1 MKKKLP
7 QNLLLVA
14 FGVALYAALMNISG
28 VVGFA
33 KKLIDLVLPVVVA
46 LVLAFVLNVP
56 MRGFEKLLRRM
67 TRKAKKPLK
76 EKAVHA
82 ISLLL
87 SILCILAV
95 LVFAFAMAIPELAES
110 VESIYLLLQNR
121 LPEIMGII
129 NDYEFNGFT
138 ITDVFPNFGTG
149 KLLTNLRDQLGSL
162 LNSVM
167 GVAASTAGA
176 VITFVFAIVIC
187 IYLLLIKGQLSRQC
201 KKLAYAYLRKE
212 RADELH
218 RIYVLTRDTFS
229 NFLSGQCLEAVI
241 LGSLIFLVFTICG
254 LPYAPLI
261 GVLTGIFALIPYLG
275 AYTSFAIAVLLTL
288 LVRPDKVLVCIIA
301 YLVTQFCENQF
312 IYPHVVGGSVGL
324 PPLWTLIAV
333 ILGGKL
339 FGIMGIIFFI
349 PLMSVFYSLLRDAT
363 NRRLAIK
370 EAQYAAEAPAKP
382 GPAEAPKEWDGV

>member
-7 QNLLLVA
+7 QNMLLVIV
-14 FGVALYAALMNISG
+14 GVALYAALMNIGG
-28 VVGFA
+28 VVGFLR
-33 KKLIDLVLPVVVA
+33 KVIDLVLPVIMA

-56 MRGFEKLLRRM
+56 MRGFEKLLKRM

-76 EKAVHA
+76 EKALQA
-82 ISLLL
+82 ISLALTL
-87 SILCILAV
+87 LCILAV
-95 LVFAFAMAIPELAES
+95 LVFAFSMAIPELVES
-110 VESIYLLLQNR
+110 VESVYILLQNR

-129 NDYEFNGFT
+129 DNYDFNGYT
-138 ITDVFPNFGTG
+138 IRDVFPNFGAG
-149 KLLTNLRDQLGSL
+149 NLLSSVHDKLGGV

-167 GVAASTAGA
+167 GVAFSTVGT
-176 VITFVFAIVIC
+176 VITFVFAVIIC
-187 IYLLLIKGQLSRQC
+187 IYLLLIKGMLSRQC
-201 KKLAYAYLRKE
+201 RKLAYAYLRKE
-212 RADELH
+212 TADELH

-241 LGSLIFLVFTICG
+241 LGCLIFLVFTVCG
-254 LPYAPLI
+254 LPYALLI

-275 AYTSFAIAVLLTL
+275 AYTSFAIAVMLTL

-301 YLVTQFCENQF
+301 YLLTQFCENQF

-349 PLMSVFYSLLRDAT
+349 PLMSVIYSLLRDAT

-370 EAQYAAEAPAKP
+370 EAQYAAEAPPKP
-382 GPAEAPKEWDGV
+382 EQEPGDLV

>member
-7 QNLLLVA
+7 QNLILVA
-14 FGVALYAALMNISG
+14 FGVALYAALMNISS
-28 VVGFA
+28 VVGFM
-33 KKLIDLVLPVVVA
+33 KKVVDLVLPVVVA

-56 MRGFEKLLRRM
+56 MRGFEGLIRRI

-76 EKAVHA
+76 EKALHA
-82 ISLLL
+82 ISLFLTL
-87 SILCILAV
+87 ICILAV
-95 LVFAFAMAIPELAES
+95 LVFVFSMAIPELVESLES
-110 VESIYLLLQNR
+110 VYLLLQNR

-129 NDYEFNGFT
+129 NDYEFNGYT
-138 ITDVFPNFGTG
+138 ITDIFPNFGTG
-149 KLLTNLRDQLGSL
+149 KLLTNIHDQIGDIV
-162 LNSVM
+162 NSVV

-176 VITFVFAIVIC
+176 VVTFVFAIVIC
-187 IYLLLIKGQLSRQC
+187 IYMLLMKGPLSRQC
-201 KKLAYAYLRKE
+201 KKLAYAYLRKDQAE
-212 RADELH
+212 ELH

-241 LGSLIFLVFTICG
+241 LGVLIFLVFTICG

-261 GVLTGIFALIPYLG
+261 GVLTGVFALIPYLG

-312 IYPHVVGGSVGL
+312 IYPHVVGNSVGL

-333 ILGGKL
+333 VLGGKL

-349 PLMSVFYSLLRDAT
+349 PLMSVIYTLLGQAT

-370 EAQYAAEAPAKP
+370 EAQYAAEAPAKNG
-382 GPAEAPKEWDGV
+382 GPAEPLEWDGE